1 MRISFVLLVFWLGV
15 ATTRHV
21 RDQRLLRKV
30 VQDNTGIIEWIVEH
44 IEEAIRELEKESTIS
59 NYECLVG
66 MAYVVQDVAKGKF
79 WAIGMIDS
87 SAKIP
92 DGILQANFN
101 DLGVYDQCVAIV
113 NPNPEMPFTGM
124 HCLVDFKITVPADM
138 TFEVDG
144 STLSITTLLG
154 SNVVTLTLGHCYPSV
169 CKPSTIQDA
178 YNLLAGRVGSMT
190 NGSYNLE
197 IAIDPTDCHLAD
209 RDVLQTSDWLVL
221 MVIAMI
227 LFTAALSTTLD
238 IAYFRHELKDR
249 RATMGEQAA
258 LSFSVFT
265 NGKKLLNLQ
274 QGADSINCL
283 NGLKFFSIG
292 WVVLGHRYRYIA
304 QEPVDNLIK
313 MAPALKQWSKM
324 VIFSAPLSVDTFFM
338 ISGLLNM
345 YQFMRTRSKK
355 RSYSPVETIVSYI
368 HRFVRITP
376 SYAMAIAFTSTL
388 LYRMGDGPEW
398 DRMIRPVQND
408 CKTGWWYNI
417 LYINNIGIDNYCML
431 QSWYLSADMQMFW
444 AAPLLMYPLW
454 RWPIV
459 GYVETFLLLGASVAA
474 PLLVSL
480 HFEIPAP
487 IPVTA
492 DGDRKDLIMRVLYLP
507 TWTKFTSYVVGIFL
521 GYLLFKIRDGK
532 IDFKMNK
539 VTNMVLWLGTAG
551 IMLFAVFGG
560 FPCFQLDYDYEKNK
574 FYSAFYIGFYRLFW
588 GIGLFWIILACD
600 NGWGGPVNGILS
612 WEIFGPLGKLTYC
625 IYLIH
630 VGVMLVGVAS
640 VRHTI
645 YYSDYFEVHSFLG
658 DMVLCVVVAAAFS
671 LLFEAPLMTL
681 EKLVLSPS
689 KPKKRV
695 VPVNMSSDTEAIIP
709 SAPTENDSVLLKR
722 HVRADTTQ
730 L

>member
-1 MRISFVLLVFWLGV
+1 MRISFALLVLWLGV
-15 ATTRHV
+15 TTSRHV
-21 RDQRLLRKV
+21 RDPRLLKKI
-30 VQDNTGIIEWIVEH
+30 VQENTGIIEWIVEH

-113 NPNPEMPFTGM
+113 NPNTEMNFTGM
-124 HCLVDFKITVPADM
+124 HCLVDFKITVPPDM

-144 STLSITTLLG
+144 SVLSVATLLG
-154 SNVVTLTLGHCYPSV
+154 SNVLTLTLGHCYPSV
-169 CKPSTIQDA
+169 CKPSTIQNA
-178 YNLLAGRVGSMT
+178 YNLLASRVGSMT
-190 NGSYNLE
+190 NGSYTLE
-197 IAIDPTDCHLAD
+197 IAIDPNDCHVAE

-227 LFTAALSTTLD
+227 LFTTALSTTLD
-238 IAYFRHELKDR
+238 VAYFRHELKDR
-249 RATMGEQAA
+249 RPTMGEQAA
-258 LSFSVFT
+258 ISFSVFS

-274 QGADSINCL
+274 QNRESINCL
-283 NGLKFFSIG
+283 NGLKFISIG

-304 QEPVDNLIK
+304 QEPVNNLIQI
-313 MAPALKQWSKM
+313 APALKQWSKM
-324 VIFSAPLSVDTFFM
+324 IIISAPLSVDTFFM

-355 RSYSPVETIVSYI
+355 KSFTIIEIIISYI
-368 HRFVRITP
+368 HRFIRITP
-376 SYAMAIAFTSTL
+376 AYAMAIAFTSTL
-388 LYRMGDGPEW
+388 LYRLGDGPEW

-408 CKTGWWYNI
+408 CKAGWWFNI
-417 LYINNIGIDNYCML
+417 LYINNIGIDDYCML

-454 RWPIV
+454 KWPIF
-459 GYVETFLLLGASVAA
+459 GYLLTTLFLGASVAA

-480 HFEIPAP
+480 HYDIPAP

-492 DGDRKDLIMRVLYLP
+492 DEGRKNLVMRVLYLP

-521 GYLLFKIRDGK
+521 GYLLFKIRTGK
-532 IDFKMNK
+532 INFQISK
-539 VTNMVLWLGTAG
+539 VMNMVLWLGSAG
-551 IMLFAVFGG
+551 LMIFAIFGG
-560 FPCFQLDYDYEKNK
+560 FPCFQLDYDYEKYK
-574 FYSAFYIGFYRLFW
+574 LYSAFYIGFYRLFW
-588 GIGLFWIILACD
+588 AIGLFWIILACD
-600 NGWGGPVNGILS
+600 NGWGGPVDGILS
-612 WEIFGPLGKLTYC
+612 WEVFGPLGKLTFC

-630 VGVMLVGVAS
+630 VGVMLVDVAS
-640 VRHTI
+640 IRNTI
-645 YYSDYFEVHSFLG
+645 YYSDFFEVHSFLG
-658 DMVLCVVVAAAFS
+658 DMVLCVVVAAVFS

-681 EKLVLSPS
+681 EKLVFAPS
-689 KPKKRV
+689 RPKKRII
-695 VPVNMSSDTEAIIP
+695 PVDISPEMDAIIP
-709 SAPTENDSVLLKR
+709 SAPQQNDSTLLKR
-722 HVRADTTQ
+722 HVNTESSQ